1 MLLRTSLR
9 SFFAHKDRMALSL
22 IAVVLS
28 VAFVSGTLVF
38 SNTATSTFS
47 KLFAA
52 TASDISVQ
60 PPKPADDEE
69 PQAGDKPATVP
80 APLAQQVASVPG
92 VKTAIGQ
99 VMVGNAILVN
109 PATNKLVGPTSGA
122 PTLVGNWTDTPR
134 NPVKIT
140 SGHVPQNSGEL
151 VLDADTAKKA
161 GLGIGDK
168 VKRRIAAPAR
178 KAGLISGEDAVKSLL
193 SGNWLYTPSL
203 LYRQSALSKI
213 PYRPDID
220 AVHDLAFMVDMLM
233 EGGNLLVDER
243 EVFRYRRHQASD
255 SSTRVKDGKR
265 FDEELRYYGLIAKE
279 LRAKGWNAAARSAD
293 LHLSS
298 RLHALMVA
306 AGRLGAGDFAHAG
319 AMVGRAVRS
328 S

>member
-1 MLLRTSLR
+1 MSVDFVIPYYGDPEYLFATIDSIRAQNQQDWRLTVVDDQYPGNRALEYIESLDDDRIRYVRNEERLGPNGNTYKASTLAEREFVSMMGADDLLEPNYL
-9 SFFAHKDRMALSL
+9 D
-22 IAVVLS
+22 VVLERLK
-28 VAFVSGTLVF
+28 ADP
-38 SNTATSTFS
+38 
-47 KLFAA
+47 AA
-52 TASDISVQ
+52 IACQ
-60 PPKPADDEE
+60 
-69 PQAGDKPATVP
+69 
-80 APLAQQVASVPG
+80 PG
-92 VKTAIGQ
+92 VK
-99 VMVGNAILVN
+99 VMDSDGNLV
-109 PATNKLVGPTSGA
+109 PS
-122 PTLVGNWTDTPR
+122 
-134 NPVKIT
+134 
-140 SGHVPQNSGEL
+140 
-151 VLDADTAKKA
+151 
-161 GLGIGDK
+161 LGIGDK

-178 KAGLISGEDAVKSLL
+178 KAGVISGEAAVKSLL

-203 LYRQSALSKI
+203 TYRQSALSKI

-255 SSTRVKDGKR
+255 SSNRVKDGKR
-265 FDEELRYYGLIAKE
+265 FDEELKYYTLISKE

>member
-1 MLLRTSLR
+1 MSVDFVIPYYGDPEYLFATIDSIRAQHQQDWRLTVVDDQYPGNRALEYIEGLGDDRIRYVRNEERLGPNGNTYKASTLAEREFVSMMGADDLLEPDYL
-9 SFFAHKDRMALSL
+9 DVVLERMKADPNA
-22 IAVVLS
+22 IAV
-28 VAFVSGTLVF
+28 
-38 SNTATSTFS
+38 
-47 KLFAA
+47 
-52 TASDISVQ
+52 Q
-60 PPKPADDEE
+60 
-69 PQAGDKPATVP
+69 
-80 APLAQQVASVPG
+80 PG
-92 VKTAIGQ
+92 VK
-99 VMVGNAILVN
+99 VMDSDGVLV
-109 PATNKLVGPTSGA
+109 P
-122 PTLVGNWTDTPR
+122 
-134 NPVKIT
+134 
-140 SGHVPQNSGEL
+140 
-151 VLDADTAKKA
+151 

-255 SSTRVKDGKR
+255 SSNRVKDGKR
-265 FDEELRYYGLIAKE
+265 FDEELKYYGLIAKE

-306 AGRLGAGDFAHAG
+306 AGRLGAGDFTHAG

>member
-1 MLLRTSLR
+1 MSVDFVIPYYGDPEYLFATIDSIRAQHQQDWRLTVVDDQYPGNRALEYIEGLGDDRIRYVRNEERLGPNGNTYKASTLAEREFVSMMGADDLLEPDYL
-9 SFFAHKDRMALSL
+9 DVVLERMKADPNA
-22 IAVVLS
+22 IAV
-28 VAFVSGTLVF
+28 
-38 SNTATSTFS
+38 
-47 KLFAA
+47 
-52 TASDISVQ
+52 Q
-60 PPKPADDEE
+60 
-69 PQAGDKPATVP
+69 
-80 APLAQQVASVPG
+80 PG
-92 VKTAIGQ
+92 VK
-99 VMVGNAILVN
+99 VMDSDGVLV
-109 PATNKLVGPTSGA
+109 P
-122 PTLVGNWTDTPR
+122 
-134 NPVKIT
+134 
-140 SGHVPQNSGEL
+140 
-151 VLDADTAKKA
+151 

-233 EGGNLLVDER
+233 DGGNLLVDER

-255 SSTRVKDGKR
+255 SSNRVKDGKR
-265 FDEELRYYGLIAKE
+265 FDEELKYYGLIAKE

-306 AGRLGAGDFAHAG
+306 AGRLGAGDFTHAG

>member
-1 MLLRTSLR
+1 MSVDFVIPYYGDPEYLFATIDSIRAQHQQDWRLTVVDDQYPGNRALEYIEGLNDERIRYVRNEERLGPNGNTYKASTLAEREFVSMMGADDLLEPNYL
-9 SFFAHKDRMALSL
+9 DVVLERMKADPKA
-22 IAVVLS
+22 IAV
-28 VAFVSGTLVF
+28 
-38 SNTATSTFS
+38 
-47 KLFAA
+47 
-52 TASDISVQ
+52 Q
-60 PPKPADDEE
+60 
-69 PQAGDKPATVP
+69 
-80 APLAQQVASVPG
+80 PG
-92 VKTAIGQ
+92 VK
-99 VMVGNAILVN
+99 VMDSDGNLV
-109 PATNKLVGPTSGA
+109 PA
-122 PTLVGNWTDTPR
+122 
-134 NPVKIT
+134 
-140 SGHVPQNSGEL
+140 
-151 VLDADTAKKA
+151 
-161 GLGIGDK
+161 LGIGDK

-255 SSTRVKDGKR
+255 SSNRVKDGKR
-265 FDEELRYYGLIAKE
+265 FDEELQYYGLIAKE